1 MLYQLQVL
9 ADLLRS
15 THKKRSELKKLKDQN
30 DQDFHTLETL
40 LLQQKSG
47 LEEAVQL
54 KYTVYKDMY
63 RLSENIRRTR
73 EYQAEIQARIDYKRE
88 VALDKQMTSNRN
100 TLQVKYKELNQ
111 LSWQIGEPLRHPSY
125 LKALLNGQMELV
137 ELYDVERNLQMAFN
151 GFDLSYELSQDQE
164 TLLDYLKRLSI
175 RASVLLK
182 KVGGVSKLNSFLK
195 LSDADCKNLSEGI
208 YENLTA
214 EDEKFLAMKSA
225 PAEEKRAARARI
237 KRIKDGFTSGTRSFS
252 KLSSDPRPKEYEEYL
267 KEAALFDS
275 IEDIKSK
282 LNIHL
287 PFSVDGNSA
296 DIVRLSKRFTQDLA
310 INENGSLH
318 VFQEKLD
325 RLEYIQIKM
334 SKVEEFQGRELKTE
348 EEKVSLKLTAQD
360 HIKSKIEPKYLTRF
374 ERISQA
380 RNHIAVA
387 TIHRNHDGAG
397 VCSACQVVMS
407 KSLQQRVR
415 KLQGLETCQSCQ
427 RILVPFAHIQYIKEE
442 VDPLLVSEEERIA
455 MEERGELGFIPACSN
470 CENPLY
476 KDKTSKEEIHVADDF
491 TTRCDRCHAFLIA
504 LPTEEEG

>member
-1 MLYQLQVL
+1 
-9 ADLLRS
+9 
-15 THKKRSELKKLKDQN
+15 
-30 DQDFHTLETL
+30 
-40 LLQQKSG
+40 
-47 LEEAVQL
+47 
-54 KYTVYKDMY
+54 
-63 RLSENIRRTR
+63 
-73 EYQAEIQARIDYKRE
+73 
-88 VALDKQMTSNRN
+88 
-100 TLQVKYKELNQ
+100 
-111 LSWQIGEPLRHPSY
+111 
-125 LKALLNGQMELV
+125 MELV

-182 KVGGVSKLNSFLK
+182 KVGGVSKLNGFLK

-214 EDEKFLAMKSA
+214 EDENLLAMKSA
-225 PAEEKRAARARI
+225 PTEEKRAARARI

-374 ERISQA
+374 ERIS
-380 RNHIAVA
+380 
-387 TIHRNHDGAG
+387 
-397 VCSACQVVMS
+397 
-407 KSLQQRVR
+407 
-415 KLQGLETCQSCQ
+415 
-427 RILVPFAHIQYIKEE
+427 
-442 VDPLLVSEEERIA
+442 
-455 MEERGELGFIPACSN
+455 
-470 CENPLY
+470 
-476 KDKTSKEEIHVADDF
+476 
-491 TTRCDRCHAFLIA
+491 
-504 LPTEEEG
+504 